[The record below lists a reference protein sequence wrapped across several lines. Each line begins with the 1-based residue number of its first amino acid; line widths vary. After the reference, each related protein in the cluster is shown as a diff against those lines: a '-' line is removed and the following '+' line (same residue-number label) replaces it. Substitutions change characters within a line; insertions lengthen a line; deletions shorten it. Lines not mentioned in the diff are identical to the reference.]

1 MKLGLLMP
9 LGINP
14 FKNNLYTDIEEI
26 ASNYLDTLWVR
37 DVPIASNY
45 DNDLG
50 SWYDPFTYLGFL
62 ARNLRNTNCKLG
74 IATINAS
81 IRNPIITTKEILS
94 IQSLTDNKFILGLGG
109 GDKKDIL
116 DLFNVEAIDKEK
128 LVGKFLNHL
137 NSSII
142 LKKDNFI
149 KGGTYALPENY
160 KPPEIHLASS
170 SETIWSNSP
179 NILNGWMVW
188 YLPPK
193 LFKEKLNKIKKLR
206 NIDQVTLSLNLI
218 IKKEDILE
226 VGVYKGITCI
236 YVSINRLKEFFSL
249 YKNMGVTQFLV
260 SIIYSENFVYDII
273 RIKDILEEIAY

>member
-1 MKLGLLMP
+1 MEFTLKLGLLMP

-37 DVPIASNY
+37 DVPIASKS

-94 IQSLTDNKFILGLGG
+94 IQSLTENKFILGLGG

-116 DLFNVEAIDKEK
+116 DLFNVEAKDKEK

-142 LKKDNFI
+142 LKK
-149 KGGTYALPENY
+149 
-160 KPPEIHLASS
+160 
-170 SETIWSNSP
+170 
-179 NILNGWMVW
+179 IL
-188 YLPPK
+188 
-193 LFKEKLNKIKKLR
+193 
-206 NIDQVTLSLNLI
+206 
-218 IKKEDILE
+218 
-226 VGVYKGITCI
+226 
-236 YVSINRLKEFFSL
+236 
-249 YKNMGVTQFLV
+249 
-260 SIIYSENFVYDII
+260 
-273 RIKDILEEIAY
+273 